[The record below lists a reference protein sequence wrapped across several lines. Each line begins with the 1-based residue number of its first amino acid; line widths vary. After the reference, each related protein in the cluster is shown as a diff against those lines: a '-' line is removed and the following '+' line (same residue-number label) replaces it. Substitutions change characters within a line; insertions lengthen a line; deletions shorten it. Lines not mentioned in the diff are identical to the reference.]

1 MNTEIKKE
9 EKVSKS
15 KKEPSNLQLEPATK
29 RPGIKAVYDSVSRQ
43 LHGAHGIGCRN

>member
-15 KKEPSNLQLEPATK
+15 KKEPSNLQLATK